1 MGTRGAYYDSS
12 GAMRDMIQSHLLQLL
27 TLVAMEPPV
36 SMEAEDLSNEKVKVL
51 KSLRPIPE
59 EKVEDHAFRAQYTAG
74 VVAGRSVPGYLRT
87 TSSKSPLPRPH
98 LNQPDPRPWRS
109 EVSRLE
115 AGYSV
120 DWAAKSRRMAVR
132 HGH

>member
-98 LNQPDPRPWRS
+98 LNPYLSPSLIPPCASMVYFQKIAEWHYKAII
-109 EVSRLE
+109 L
-115 AGYSV
+115 
-120 DWAAKSRRMAVR
+120 
-132 HGH
+132 